1 MFSDADK
8 DESEDNIV
16 VDEEDEDVKSAKGKK
31 MSNQFVCIIWTR
43 CRI

>member
-16 VDEEDEDVKSAKGKK
+16 IDEEDEDVKSAKGNE
-31 MSNQFVCIIWTR
+31 MSNHFV
-43 CRI
+43 